1 MALTPEEL
9 KELGLEGWTAGE
21 PEIIELPKPQYS
33 GYIRSTSGIPIVYLG
48 TDLPYGHS
56 VVLEEGDDVRVT
68 VHNGKMYV
76 EEGKS
81 LQEKI

>member
-1 MALTPEEL
+1 MALTPEDI
-9 KELGLEGWTAGE
+9 KALGLEGMTAGE
-21 PEIIELPKPQYS
+21 PEIIELPKPHYV
-33 GYIRSTSGIPIVYLG
+33 GHIRSMAGLPIVYLG
-48 TDLPYGHS
+48 TEIPYGHA
-56 VVLEEGDDVRVT
+56 VMLEEGDDVRVT